1 MMVVNIHQAKIWLSR
16 LFIAQV
22 FAQDLT
28 VLLVDEVFDRYG
40 VNQPW

>member
-1 MMVVNIHQAKIWLSR
+1 MMVVNIHQAKTRLSR

-22 FAQDLT
+22 LAHDLT
-28 VLLVDEVFDRYG
+28 VLPVDEVFDRYG